1 MLIEQEVS
9 GDIEELTTLF
19 KHSPQK
25 TELAIQRTMRKL
37 STWVERQV
45 LRELASQLKITQKLF
60 KEFGRVKTTLSRPK
74 SDSQYLIVWI
84 GTFPVGAHKFGKARQ
99 TPRGV
104 QVGRHSFWQSAFLM
118 QPVNSPREFVFNR
131 KKEWAHRYQQ
141 SQRSGRWMWM
151 GLPIEK
157 KSVKIFS
164 EAEAALNTMQP
175 KIFERFSTLLHQ
187 ELNYAF
193 NVEPRKSGN

>member
-84 GTFPVGAHKFGKARQ
+84 GTFPVGAHKFGKA
-99 TPRGV
+99 
-104 QVGRHSFWQSAFLM
+104 
-118 QPVNSPREFVFNR
+118 
-131 KKEWAHRYQQ
+131 
-141 SQRSGRWMWM
+141 
-151 GLPIEK
+151 
-157 KSVKIFS
+157 
-164 EAEAALNTMQP
+164 
-175 KIFERFSTLLHQ
+175 
-187 ELNYAF
+187 
-193 NVEPRKSGN
+193 